1 MRQISLSVSTVD
13 KGDTFFGLRT
23 GLNLTEDFSLDFRAV
38 GFSANLAETDY
49 QTSLAWRF

>member
-38 GFSANLAETDY
+38 GFSANLAEADC